1 VMETHISDDCV
12 TEGKPDLKKIKPFI
26 YGMGALPEYYALGNS
41 LGRGFFVGKELGT
54 KK

>member
-1 VMETHISDDCV
+1 
-12 TEGKPDLKKIKPFI
+12 
-26 YGMGALPEYYALGNS
+26 MGALPEYYALGNS